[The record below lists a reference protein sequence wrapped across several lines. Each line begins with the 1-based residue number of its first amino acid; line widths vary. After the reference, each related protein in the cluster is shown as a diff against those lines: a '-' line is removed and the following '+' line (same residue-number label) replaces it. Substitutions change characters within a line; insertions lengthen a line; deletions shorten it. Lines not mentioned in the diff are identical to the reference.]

1 MNNYTFDFML
11 DEKAEETKREIRS
24 RKSKDRQ
31 YNGQKK
37 KDNNYLQSTT
47 HKTKEQARRS
57 PLKTGGELRCSRR
70 VSSSRFSRPPSQKKT
85 KINMT

>member
-1 MNNYTFDFML
+1 MHLCSL
-11 DEKAEETKREIRS
+11 DEKAEETKRVIRS

-47 HKTKEQARRS
+47 HKTKEQASRS

-70 VSSSRFSRPPSQKKT
+70 VISSRFSRDNRRAT
-85 KINMT
+85 LVTTR

>member
-1 MNNYTFDFML
+1 MKKL
-11 DEKAEETKREIRS
+11 KKLKGKSEAENA
-24 RKSKDRQ
+24 KDRQ

-47 HKTKEQARRS
+47 HKTKEQASRS

-70 VSSSRFSRPPSQKKT
+70 VISSRFSRDNRRAT
-85 KINMT
+85 LVTTR